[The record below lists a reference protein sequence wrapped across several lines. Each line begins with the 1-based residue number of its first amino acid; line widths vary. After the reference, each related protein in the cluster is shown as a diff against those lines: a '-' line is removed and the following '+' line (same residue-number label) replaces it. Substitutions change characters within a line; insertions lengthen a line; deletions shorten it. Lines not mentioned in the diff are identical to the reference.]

1 MCIRPMAGSYH
12 ILVGVFITH
21 LAISGYTS
29 SKFRS
34 LTFKLVGVVTNI
46 SAGWELAKVLIKF
59 PRNWNK

>member
-21 LAISGYTS
+21 LANSGYTS
-29 SKFRS
+29 SKYSS

-46 SAGWELAKVLIKF
+46 SAGWELSKSVD
-59 PRNWNK
+59 